1 MKFGFSFFGCCKVSI
16 PDPATPAKPQFQYT
30 LHHEFACHDS
40 LTYQSVIQER
50 EDRELDAYAIV
61 MILLHIN
68 VLLERERI
76 ESLMHVPW
84 TITKKNK

>member
-50 EDRELDAYAIV
+50 EDRELDAIV

-76 ESLMHVPW
+76 ESLMHVRW
-84 TITKKNK
+84 TITKKNQ

>member
-1 MKFGFSFFGCCKVSI
+1 MSI
-16 PDPATPAKPQFQYT
+16 PNPATPVKPQFQYT

-68 VLLERERI
+68 VLLGREREDR
-76 ESLMHVPW
+76 ELDACAMDYY
-84 TITKKNK
+84 